1 VRLVINHRVSLQGV
15 PITSEGTCQSSFVDE
30 YEIAVHLL
38 STRNDIRRG
47 QNNERRRAQNAKRC
61 VGSGL
66 IFDLTPVL
74 LIDSLCYNK
83 SAPVTAGTLRV

>member
-1 VRLVINHRVSLQGV
+1 MRLVINHRMSLQGV

-30 YEIAVHLL
+30 YDIAAHL
-38 STRNDIRRG
+38 SSARNDIRIS
-47 QNNERRRAQNAKRC
+47 QNYKRRRAQNDKRC

-66 IFDLTPVL
+66 VPDLTPVL